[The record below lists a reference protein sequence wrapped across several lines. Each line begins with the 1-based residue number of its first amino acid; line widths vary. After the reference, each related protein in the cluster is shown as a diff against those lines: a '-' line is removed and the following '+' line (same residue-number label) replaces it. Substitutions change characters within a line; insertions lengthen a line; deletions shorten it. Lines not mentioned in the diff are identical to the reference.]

1 MVVLVPV
8 RGRYTGGRQGNK
20 RVGSTKVGLA
30 LCKVDDDNSKHR
42 GKRCRR
48 ERAVRREEAKLVLM
62 AYSTRVSVAVLF
74 GALFLVQKTGQVL
87 PCPVS
92 YFCV

>member
-1 MVVLVPV
+1 
-8 RGRYTGGRQGNK
+8 
-20 RVGSTKVGLA
+20 
-30 LCKVDDDNSKHR
+30 
-42 GKRCRR
+42 
-48 ERAVRREEAKLVLM
+48 
-62 AYSTRVSVAVLF
+62 VSVAVLF